1 MRPQSG
7 ITAGPPKGKTR
18 TPIILAVAALGRI
31 AKCKREQE
39 SFQACVCL
47 LGMAY
52 NGESKTSYKNHMIFN
67 DFGGHTAKG
76 GYRVEIRFHSFPVL
90 PTGTTCGGVFPPWT
104 FEAFRRSGPSCNGSG
119 LLGMRTKGP
128 DASHKSNASWA
139 ILEPSWVPLGGLM
152 GALGGVLGACR
163 GRLRTSWAVLGR
175 SCAV

>member
-1 MRPQSG
+1 
-7 ITAGPPKGKTR
+7 
-18 TPIILAVAALGRI
+18 
-31 AKCKREQE
+31 
-39 SFQACVCL
+39 
-47 LGMAY
+47 
-52 NGESKTSYKNHMIFN
+52 MIFN

-76 GYRVEIRFHSFPVL
+76 VTMLKYVSIAFLFVL

-152 GALGGVLGACR
+152 GALGGVLGAFR
-163 GRLRTSWAVLGR
+163 VLLRTSWAVLGR